1 MPRPIPLR
9 PLGEG
14 GCRGVRAGAREL
26 RMRNC
31 ELRVGGRGGFGAVVK
46 GTQMDADEG
55 EMDADG
61 STDYTDF
68 H

>member
-1 MPRPIPLR
+1 M
-9 PLGEG
+9 
-14 GCRGVRAGAREL
+14 RAAAREL

-31 ELRVGGRGGFGAVVK
+31 ELRVGAGVILGVVVK
-46 GTQMDADEG
+46 RTQ
-55 EMDADG
+55 MDADG